1 MLEFFKSHKLKIII
15 AAAALL
21 FGMMLFSASGDGVA
35 NIPKN
40 LLEMVTTP
48 FQTAAAW
55 VSRGTGDFFD
65 TFLNAKNN
73 ADENER
79 LKSQLAEYN
88 QLKIDYEQMKDENEQ
103 LKKIAGIVDTN
114 PDFKLAAASVVS
126 RDPADRYSSFI
137 IDKGTLNGVALHDP
151 VMTESGLVGII
162 TKVGP
167 TSARV
172 TTLLSPDI
180 RVSVYEI
187 ASKEL
192 GIIQGEIELS
202 EDGLTKMSIL
212 SGETE
217 IKEGDLITTAGSS
230 GLYPKGLPVGTVE
243 KISSEEHGVTKF
255 ALVRPLSA
263 PGTVDMVMVI
273 TDFEGQGSEMLDY
286 SK

>member
-1 MLEFFKSHKLKIII
+1 MLEFFKSHKFKIII

-79 LKSQLAEYN
+79 
-88 QLKIDYEQMKDENEQ
+88 